1 MEPATDAKPT
11 RLLPE
16 RRIDHQFGYQEEE
29 EVQGCDLNSQ
39 TNAQRLSTQ
48 HPRLSGQA

>member
-16 RRIDHQFGYQEEE
+16 RRIDHPSSAIRRKKKSRA
-29 EVQGCDLNSQ
+29 V
-39 TNAQRLSTQ
+39 T
-48 HPRLSGQA
+48 